1 MLTIRVSSGEFYT
14 ESTGTFTQ
22 LPEQTIQMEHSLI
35 SISKWESKWHK
46 PFFDGKDKTREETV
60 DYFRCMSITQNVN
73 PLTWL
78 NLSKANEEEIM
89 KYIQDPM
96 TGTTFNE
103 RNKYGKGGRQV
114 ISSEVIYWEMI
125 ELGIPFE
132 CERWHINRLFTLIHV
147 CQVKSQGNKKMSRKD
162 LVNQNKML
170 NAARKGRMGSTG

>member
-1 MLTIRVSSGEFYT
+1 MLTIRVPSGEFYT

-60 DYFRCMSITQNVN
+60 DYFRCMTITQNVN

-78 NLSKANEEEIM
+78 NLSRENEEAIM

-103 RNKYGKGGRQV
+103 RNKHGRGGRQI
-114 ISSEVIYWEMI
+114 ISSEVIYWQMI
-125 ELGIPFE
+125 ESGIPFE

-147 CQVKSQGNKKMSRKD
+147 CHVKSEGGKKMSRKD
-162 LVNQNKML
+162 LVSQNRML
-170 NAARKGRMGSTG
+170 NAARRGRTGSTG